1 MLISSLIDRELG
13 PLSLWH
19 REPNLAGVDGPV
31 RHKAE
36 NKTLAGARSHL
47 QMRGLLITGYES
59 KNSNNNE
66 YRYVQK

>member
-1 MLISSLIDRELG
+1 MLISLVDRELG

-36 NKTLAGARSHL
+36 NKALAGARSNL

-59 KNSNNNE
+59 KKSNNNE